1 MGAMDR
7 ALAPDERV
15 RPVLDT
21 FVVSFNAVPMAH
33 RVAELGA
40 RLRSRIIWT
49 LLGVAV
55 WTAIWWRQ
63 REQWGTPWVLVAGYG
78 VSVVLVVA
86 TLVRLLGAR
95 RALARVG
102 SGPAL
107 EAGRH
112 GLRVHALDGS
122 SQDLAWEQVRGLR
135 SRGSKL
141 GVGPR
146 IVVDAEPAVDWELP
160 LSFLDALPG
169 TVDAGLRATSGGRVG
184 LDLGGLDRL
193 R

>member
-1 MGAMDR
+1 MGGMDR
-7 ALAPDERV
+7 ALSPDQRV
-15 RPVLDT
+15 RPVLDS

-40 RLRSRIIWT
+40 LLRNRVIWT
-49 LLGVAV
+49 LLGAAI
-55 WTAIWWRQ
+55 WTAIWWKQRQ
-63 REQWGTPWVLVAGYG
+63 EWGSPWLLVAGYG
-78 VSVVLVVA
+78 VSLVLIVA

-95 RALARVG
+95 RALARIG
-102 SGPAL
+102 RGPAL

-112 GLRVHALDGS
+112 GVRLHGLDGS
-122 SQDLAWEQVRGLR
+122 SQDLRWDQVRGMR

-146 IVVDAEPAVDWELP
+146 IVADADPAVDWQLP

-169 TVDAGLRATSGGRVG
+169 TIDAGLRATSGGRVG
-184 LDLGGLDRL
+184 LDLAGLDRL